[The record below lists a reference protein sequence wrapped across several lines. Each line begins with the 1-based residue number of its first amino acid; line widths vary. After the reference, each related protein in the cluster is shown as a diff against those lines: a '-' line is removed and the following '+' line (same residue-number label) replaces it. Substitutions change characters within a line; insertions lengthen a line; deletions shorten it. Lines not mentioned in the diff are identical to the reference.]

1 MAKVEEFCA
10 RCEKVTECTP
20 DSRSVLHLWCSE
32 CGVNVYEPE
41 KRAPRPGIVQQ
52 LDGWD
57 HAPLWSESRMEPMQ
71 TVVRVETTV
80 VDEGGRTI
88 RRLSKREQRRARR
101 AARIR
106 TVSE

>member
-10 RCEKVTECTP
+10 RCDKTTECTP
-20 DSRSVLHLWCSE
+20 DTRSKLHLWCTE
-32 CGVNVYEPE
+32 CGCNVYEPE
-41 KRAPRPGIVQQ
+41 KAAPRPGIVQQ

-71 TVVRVETTV
+71 TVIKVEATV
-80 VDEGGRTI
+80 VEESGKVV

-101 AARIR
+101 AMHIR
-106 TVSE
+106 TVQS